1 MKISIATRQ
10 SKLALVQTESI
21 RSALQALEP
30 KADMTLLKIT
40 TEGDR
45 FLQAPLYKVGGKAL
59 FTKELDQALLE
70 GKADLAVHS
79 LKDLPADLPAGLTIA
94 AICEREDPRDAFV
107 SHQYADIAMLPV
119 NARVGTSSL
128 RRQCQ
133 IKALRPDLNIV
144 PLRGNVDS
152 RIDKINRGEFDAI
165 ILASAGLK
173 RLSLTHWIHCYL
185 APEICLPAAGQGA
198 LCIVCRSTDQALLSL
213 LQQLDHYPSRTAVT
227 AERAV
232 NRFLNGGCQ
241 VPIAGYATVQGDT
254 LWLRALVGSS
264 DGSLLIRSETSGSTQ
279 QAENLG
285 LWVAK
290 DLLAQ
295 GADTIL
301 HSCHS
306 P

>member
-10 SKLALVQTESI
+10 SQLALVQAESI
-21 RSALQALEP
+21 RSALHVLEN
-30 KADMTLLKIT
+30 KADITLLKIT

-79 LKDLPADLPAGLTIA
+79 LKDIPADLPDGLTIA
-94 AICEREDPRDAFV
+94 AICQREDPRDAFV
-107 SHQYADIAMLPV
+107 SPQYADIATLPV
-119 NARVGTSSL
+119 NACIGTSSL

-133 IKALRPDLNIV
+133 IKGLRPDLNVV

-165 ILASAGLK
+165 VLASAGLK
-173 RLSLTHWIHCYL
+173 RLKLTNWIRCYL
-185 APEICLPAAGQGA
+185 EPEICLPAVGQGA
-198 LCIVCRSTDQALLSL
+198 LCIVCRSTDNALLNL
-213 LQQLDHYPSRTAVT
+213 LQQLDHHPSHVAVT

-232 NRFLNGGCQ
+232 NRFLGGGCQ
-241 VPIAGYATVQGDT
+241 VPIAGYAMVRGDS
-254 LWLRALVGSS
+254 LWLRALVGNS
-264 DGSLLIRSETSGSTQ
+264 DGSLIIRSEVRGPIQ

-285 LWVAK
+285 LFVAK

-295 GADTIL
+295 GADSIL
-301 HSCHS
+301 QNCHL